1 MGKITKIF
9 KLEDCS
15 SDKQKFVCNECARET
30 SHSIVSSFHE
40 SGFDDAGDGYRMDWD
55 RRHQIIQCSGCD
67 AVSFRI
73 ESTHSE
79 DDHYSY
85 EHDALV
91 GNITESYFPNRTHQ
105 LRAINTYLLPL
116 NVQAIYRETTSAIS
130 NGLFILAGI
139 GVRALIETVCKEQNA
154 QGKDLFAKI
163 NSLCQMSV
171 ITKEGSDTLHRLRS
185 LGNEAAHEVKPQ
197 SEDQLYMAMQIID
210 HMLEGTYIIP
220 QRINQVFGKV
230 DKKCV

>member
-1 MGKITKIF
+1 MELGKITKTF
-9 KLEDCS
+9 KLEDCP

-40 SGFDDAGDGYRMDWD
+40 SGFDDAGNGCGMDWD
-55 RRHQIIQCSGCD
+55 ERHQIIQCCGCD
-67 AVSFRI
+67 TVSFRI

-79 DDHYSY
+79 DVDYSF
-85 EHDALV
+85 EHDTLV
-91 GNITESYFPNRTHQ
+91 RNITENYFPNRTHQ
-105 LRAINTYLLPL
+105 LREINTYLLPL
-116 NVQAIYRETTSAIS
+116 NVQVIYRETTSAIS
-130 NGLFILAGI
+130 SGLFVLAGI

-154 QGKDLFAKI
+154 QGKNLFAKI
-163 NSLCQMSV
+163 DSLYQMSV

-197 SEDQLYMAMQIID
+197 SEEQLYMAMQIID

-220 QRINQVFGKV
+220 QRMSQVFGKEG
-230 DKKCV
+230 